1 MNINNIIKSR
11 RLELGLTYEELG
23 KKIGVGKSTVRKWET
38 GLIENIK
45 RDNIIA
51 LSKALD
57 ISPSIIM
64 GWDDTNSNEV
74 SETHLSESQ
83 IELLNIFNK
92 LNECGKNKLIEYGKD
107 LSDKYNNENT
117 ILTLAA
123 HDDNLDEKTAIK
135 NLHKA
140 KAIFKQMDKE

>member
-64 GWDDTNSNEV
+64 GWDDTNSNEL

-92 LNECGKNKLIEYGKD
+92 LNQCGKNKLIEYGKD

-123 HDDNLDEKTAIK
+123 HDDNLDKKTAIK